1 MDTCLE
7 FDHKVVGRSED
18 CDSFKTDDEYQADA
32 EEKVELKSILK
43 DKDKTNIKNKQIL

>member
-1 MDTCLE
+1 MDDHLE
-7 FDHKVVGRSED
+7 YNQRVVGRSED